1 MHKKIFVIS
10 MVASIVL
17 MNIFSWGNVYA
28 LKDKDVRE
36 AVVTVDNVKSRD
48 IEVTVFIDTEKDKVI
63 QGSPDPI
70 DETAAQV
77 KHTFTFDNDDFL
89 PEGIGP
95 GTEIITCIEFK
106 NGDGEKSCLTDRF
119 KSDSQP
125 FRVTMDADSIRDA

>member
-1 MHKKIFVIS
+1 

-77 KHTFTFDNDDFL
+77 KHTFQFDNDDFL
-89 PEGIGP
+89 PEGIGV

-106 NGDGEKSCLTDRF
+106 NGEGEKSCLTDKF